1 MLTTKQVSGLKIF
14 LDTKR
19 CVKVDT
25 FVDVIDKVCSI
36 DEDDAVF
43 VLFIVDDDNVSDEL
57 SIILISVDTVNG
69 RVVFSDE

>member
-1 MLTTKQVSGLKIF
+1 MKIF
-14 LDTKR
+14 LDIKR
-19 CVKVDT
+19 CAKVDT
-25 FVDVIDKVCSI
+25 FVGVIDKVCSI

-43 VLFIVDDDNVSDEL
+43 VLLIVVDDDSVSDEL